1 MNKNHLVIGV
11 LGVLVVVVVGM
22 LGAEAFSNLK
32 KPAVTPAQEQT
43 QPAQAEPKYSPPPPP
58 TPSTPSAMRSR
69 RNALR

>member
-43 QPAQAEPKYSPPPPP
+43 QPAQAEPSKAQPEQAQPEKPRDNGAIL
-58 TPSTPSAMRSR
+58 TG
-69 RNALR
+69 